1 MSDAAGYR
9 SDKVRSQNCPLDLKV
24 IDGPSETGS
33 AMTDQVRGM
42 GS

>member
-9 SDKVRSQNCPLDLKV
+9 SDKVRTQNCPLDLKV
-24 IDGPSETGS
+24 IDDFGETGS
-33 AMTDQVRGM
+33 AVADHVWRM

>member
-9 SDKVRSQNCPLDLKV
+9 SDKVRSRNCPLDLKV
-24 IDGPSETGS
+24 IDSPSETGS
-33 AMTDQVRGM
+33 AMADHVRRM